1 MIRPVKNR
9 DIPQC
14 VLLGIDMHK
23 ESRYAHL
30 DFSVP
35 KVVELI
41 ENIIVNPDWLGLV
54 AEQDHQLIGFAAGY
68 VTPHF
73 FGNDLTSGDL
83 AIYVAQKYRGGML
96 GVKLVKAYVAW
107 CEDKGVKEP
116 MLGVSAGITPE
127 RTGQLYE
134 RLGFTE
140 KYQIYKKPSL

>member
-1 MIRPVKNR
+1 MIRPVSNR

-14 VLLGIDMHK
+14 VLLGAAMHK

-35 KVVELI
+35 KVVNMI
-41 ENIIVNPDWLGLV
+41 ETIITSDDWCGFV
-54 AEQDHQLIGFAAGY
+54 AEKDHNLIGFAAGY
-68 VTPHF
+68 VMPHF
-73 FGNDLTSGDL
+73 FGDDLTSGDL
-83 AIYVAQKYRGGML
+83 AIYVSKVHRGGML

-107 CEDKGVKEP
+107 CEAKGVKEP

-134 RLGFTE
+134 RMGFTE
-140 KYQIYKKPSL
+140 KYCIYKKPSV